1 MSKTNWKVVVTGLV
15 CLTFLEAW
23 ALFNGINGTL
33 FTVVVAVI
41 AAAIGVTVPTPKFIK
56 TN

>member
-1 MSKTNWKVVVTGLV
+1 MKWVIITGIL
-15 CLTFLEAW
+15 CLTALEIC

-41 AAAIGVTVPTPKFIK
+41 AAAIGVTVPTPKIIK
-56 TN
+56 